1 MEDKIT
7 ILSME
12 VTDKN
17 TDILRESL
25 NFISTIGGVKLSDS
39 QIEELLTGKLVMSL
53 DEFILF
59 FQVYSIWYNNCVVKI
74 WIKQDTGIH
83 LYTFKNKE
91 YLITP

>member
-7 ILSME
+7 ILSIE

-25 NFISTIGGVKLSDS
+25 NFISTICRIKLSDS
-39 QIEELLTGKLVMSL
+39 QVEELLGGKLVMSL
-53 DEFILF
+53 DKFILF
-59 FQVYSIWYNNCVVKI
+59 FQIYSVWYNNCVVKI
-74 WIKQDTGIH
+74 WIKQNTDEY
-83 LYTFKNKE
+83 LYIFKNKE